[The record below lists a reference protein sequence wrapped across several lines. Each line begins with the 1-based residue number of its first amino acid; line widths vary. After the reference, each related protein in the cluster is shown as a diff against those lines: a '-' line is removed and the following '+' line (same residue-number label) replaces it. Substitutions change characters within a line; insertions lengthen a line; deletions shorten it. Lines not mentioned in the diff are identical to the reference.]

1 MKLSKFLLIFF
12 NIILIDLP
20 TELYKNLEKKEIAS
34 S

>member
-12 NIILIDLP
+12 NIILIDLS